1 MRYYTTST
9 SILLAAALLVPQAVY
24 AQDAAEEGTAAEV
37 SEQAEPT
44 PESSGRRLSTVTVT
58 AQKRETSLQSTP
70 VAISAFEGEALEERG
85 IDDLA
90 NLQSYIPNL
99 HVGEEQG
106 QFKISL
112 RGIGLQGTSTIS
124 DSGVAFYIDGNYIAR
139 PIGGTATFYDI
150 ERIEVLRGPQGTLYG
165 RNATG
170 GVVNVISKLP
180 TSEFGGSVG
189 ASVGS
194 RDFYEIRGVL
204 NVPLS
209 DNVFARFS
217 GVYNEEEGY
226 IENQSTAPG
235 TQDFFGS
242 NGDTALR
249 GQLLFEG
256 DDGLDVLLSANY
268 NDRDGSGV
276 NMAYLERNIGGPPPT
291 QALLMTLPPDPSD
304 PLIANND
311 APAFNKTESF
321 STFARITKDFGGVEA
336 FLQASYYELEADL
349 QQDFD
354 GSPVDISTFNKVDE
368 TDAQSLEARLS
379 SDTDSPLS
387 WIIGAYY
394 FKEDTYIF
402 RRVRLNGLTP
412 GGVINLPDF
421 LLDENGES
429 QTLAAF
435 GTATYA
441 FTPSFRASLG
451 LRYTEDE
458 KTGTKVTRGNFGQP
472 FPPDIPN
479 ADFPGEAEFSKLT
492 WRAGIEWDATE
503 NMFVYAS
510 ASSGYKAGGFNAT
523 SNGLPYDPEEII
535 AYEAGIKS
543 DFWQDRARVN
553 VDAFYYDYTDL
564 QLTTLRTINNA
575 PGQFT
580 TNAAATTLYGIEFDT
595 QFVLSD
601 NWLLNASYSF
611 IDAEFDELWST
622 DPRDPNPPFNPDDPE
637 GLGRSDLSGNKLP
650 YVSQN
655 TLNLSLQY
663 DTSLGSYGRLT
674 AAINHAWRDDMYLRE
689 HNDPMIDL
697 VEANG
702 KTDITVTYFVG
713 DTNFRL
719 TGYVTNLEDDVQK
732 TNVFVSPGFVGLSAT
747 SAYTKPRTVGLRLD
761 YDF

>member
-1 MRYYTTST
+1 MRYHAST
-9 SILLAAALLVPQAVY
+9 SILLAAALLTPQVVL
-24 AQDAAEEGTAAEV
+24 AQENTDDTAAELEV
-37 SEQAEPT
+37 AEAETAPAET
-44 PESSGRRLSTVTVT
+44 EGRRLGTVTVT

-70 VAISAFEGEALEERG
+70 VAISAFEGETLEERG

-139 PIGGTATFYDI
+139 PIGGTATFHDI

-180 TSEFGGSVG
+180 TDEFEGSVG
-189 ASVGS
+189 ASAGS
-194 RDFYEIRGVL
+194 RDFYEVRGVL
-204 NVPLS
+204 NVPVS
-209 DNVFARFS
+209 DTVAMRFS
-217 GVYNEEEGY
+217 GLYNEEEGY
-226 IENQSTAPG
+226 IENQSSEPG

-249 GQLLFEG
+249 GQLLYSG
-256 DDGLDVLLSANY
+256 DDGLDVLLSATY

-291 QALLMTLPPDPSD
+291 QALLMTLPPDPTD
-304 PLIANND
+304 PLVANND
-311 APAFNKTESF
+311 VASYNTTESF
-321 STFARITKDFGGVEA
+321 STFARVTKDFGGVEA
-336 FLQASYYELEADL
+336 FLQASYYELEADI

-354 GSPVDISTFNKVDE
+354 GSPVDVSTFNKHDD
-368 TDAQSLEARLS
+368 TDAQSIEARLS

-387 WIIGAYY
+387 WILGAYY

-429 QTLAAF
+429 QTIAAF

-441 FTPSFRASLG
+441 FTPTFRASLG

-479 ADFPGEAEFSKLT
+479 AEFPGEAEFSKLT
-492 WRAGIEWDATE
+492 WRAGIEWDATDQ
-503 NMFVYAS
+503 MFVYAS

-523 SNGLPYDPEEII
+523 SNGLPYEPEEII

-543 DFWQDRARVN
+543 DFWDNRARIN
-553 VDAFYYDYTDL
+553 VDTFYYDYTDL

-580 TNAAATTLYGIEFDT
+580 TNAAATTLYGIELDT
-595 QFVLSD
+595 QFVLSN

-622 DPRDPNPPFNPDDPE
+622 DPRDPYPPFNPNDPE

-650 YVSQN
+650 YVSEN
-655 TLNLSLQY
+655 TLNLGLQY
-663 DTSLGSYGRLT
+663 DTDLGSYGRLT

-689 HNDPMIDL
+689 HNDPTIDL

-702 KTDITVTYFVG
+702 KTDVTVTYFVA
-713 DTNFRL
+713 DTNFRI
-719 TGYVTNLEDDVQK
+719 TGYVTNIEDDVQK

-747 SAYTKPRTVGLRLD
+747 SAYTKPRTFGVRLD